1 MIVSYHRLDLL
12 ERERE
17 QDPNLRRCETARAS
31 HQPSIH
37 PPHNDPTGTIVS
49 TGVHGPD
56 PDSGVFLDRRGGIVL
71 YCTVLHSKYMESIK
85 HK

>member
-17 QDPNLRRCETARAS
+17 SKILTSDGVKLRVHRI
-31 HQPSIH
+31 IH